1 MALHHSRVSGAVSG
15 RWPGWLIKG
24 SNDETEPLTRAGKWK
39 LVGIVG
45 LLLAPLVVTGC
56 TTTSGTTKA
65 KTEKTA
71 AASHVKTVNGVKT
84 FTYTAKDRECLER
97 AMFFES
103 NRSSP
108 DGLMAVGTVVMNR
121 LASGSYPDTICGVV
135 GQKNQFAPGVMTRK
149 MNSKAMPDVQA
160 AADAVL
166 KGKRHPSLK
175 NSMFFHTAG
184 LKFPYNNMHYVL
196 VAGGNSFYEKRGRDG
211 ELQNPVPQTPYNLAY
226 VSTPQSPSMPEGP
239 FYNVTTQQD
248 GAVPEAQPTVQ
259 VALAE
264 AAQTSEVQQNDGS
277 GPQARGDRLATL
289 PVKPAEKPVMTQVA
303 SYQPTFDET
312 APSAQDV
319 SLGYAADKKH
329 VDAIGAMLLAQERP
343 EAPL

>member
-1 MALHHSRVSGAVSG
+1 MM
-15 RWPGWLIKG
+15 
-24 SNDETEPLTRAGKWK
+24 RARKWK
-39 LVGIVG
+39 LPVILGLIV
-45 LLLAPLVVTGC
+45 APFLVTGC
-56 TTTSGTTKA
+56 TTTGGTNKA
-65 KTEKTA
+65 KTEKTVA
-71 AASHVKTVNGVKT
+71 TSHVKTVNGVKT
-84 FTYTAKDRECLER
+84 FTYTARDRECLER

-135 GQKNQFAPGVMTRK
+135 GQKNQFAPGVLTRK
-149 MNSKAMPDVQA
+149 MNSKALPDVQA

-248 GAVPEAQPTVQ
+248 GTVPEAQPTVQ

-264 AAQTSEVQQNDGS
+264 AAKTAETQQNGGV

-289 PVKPAEKPVMTQVA
+289 PVTPAEKPVLTQVA

-312 APSAQDV
+312 APAEQNA
-319 SLGYAADKKH
+319 SLAYTADKKH
-329 VDAIGAMLLAQERP
+329 VDAIGAMLLAQDRP
-343 EAPL
+343 QSPL

>member
-1 MALHHSRVSGAVSG
+1 
-15 RWPGWLIKG
+15 
-24 SNDETEPLTRAGKWK
+24 
-39 LVGIVG
+39 
-45 LLLAPLVVTGC
+45 
-56 TTTSGTTKA
+56 
-65 KTEKTA
+65 
-71 AASHVKTVNGVKT
+71 
-84 FTYTAKDRECLER
+84 
-97 AMFFES
+97 MFFES

-135 GQKNQFAPGVMTRK
+135 GQKNQFAPGVLTRK
-149 MNSKAMPDVQA
+149 MNSKALPDVQA

-248 GAVPEAQPTVQ
+248 GTVPEAQPTVQ

-264 AAQTSEVQQNDGS
+264 AAKTNEAQQNGGV

-289 PVKPAEKPVMTQVA
+289 PVKPAEKPGLMQVA
-303 SYQPTFDET
+303 SYQPAFGET
-312 APSAQDV
+312 APSVQNV

-343 EAPL
+343 ESPL

>member
-1 MALHHSRVSGAVSG
+1 M
-15 RWPGWLIKG
+15 
-24 SNDETEPLTRAGKWK
+24 RARKWK
-39 LVGIVG
+39 LPVILGLIV
-45 LLLAPLVVTGC
+45 APFLVTGC
-56 TTTSGTTKA
+56 TTTGGTNKA
-65 KTEKTA
+65 KTEKTVA
-71 AASHVKTVNGVKT
+71 TSHVKTVNGVKT
-84 FTYTAKDRECLER
+84 FTYTARDRECLER

-135 GQKNQFAPGVMTRK
+135 GQKNQFAPGVLTRK
-149 MNSKAMPDVQA
+149 MNSKALPDVQA

-248 GAVPEAQPTVQ
+248 GTVPEAQPTVQ

-264 AAQTSEVQQNDGS
+264 AAKTAETQQNGGV

-289 PVKPAEKPVMTQVA
+289 PVTPAEKPVLTQVA

-312 APSAQDV
+312 VPAEQNA
-319 SLGYAADKKH
+319 SLAYTADKKH
-329 VDAIGAMLLAQERP
+329 VDAIGAMLLAQDRP
-343 EAPL
+343 QSPL

>member
-1 MALHHSRVSGAVSG
+1 M
-15 RWPGWLIKG
+15 
-24 SNDETEPLTRAGKWK
+24 TRALISK
-39 LVGIVG
+39 LPVILG
-45 LLLAPLVVTGC
+45 LLAAPFLVAGC
-56 TTTSGTTKA
+56 TTTGGASKA
-65 KTEKTA
+65 RTEKTA
-71 AASHVKTVNGVKT
+71 AVSHVKTVNGVKT
-84 FTYTAKDRECLER
+84 FTYTAKDRECLQR

-135 GQKNQFAPGVMTRK
+135 GQKNQFAPGVLTRK
-149 MNSKAMPDVQA
+149 MNSKALPDVQA

-226 VSTPQSPSMPEGP
+226 ASTPQSPSLPEGP

-248 GAVPEAQPTVQ
+248 LAVPQAQPTVQ

-264 AAQTSEVQQNDGS
+264 ASNVAEAQENGGV
-277 GPQARGDRLATL
+277 GPQDRGNRLATP
-289 PVKPAEKPVMTQVA
+289 PVRIAEKPVMTQVA
-303 SYQPTFDET
+303 SYQPSFDET
-312 APSAQDV
+312 APAVENV
-319 SLGYAADKKH
+319 SLGYAPDKKH
-329 VDAIGAMLLAQERP
+329 VDAIGAMLLSQERP